1 VEVKAMP
8 CAEANEAFYAL
19 DPTLVGMNM
28 DNPFPNT
35 RPWHFESYINPYRLT
50 SPDGCML
57 RVMNKVR
64 LDEDEIQSIAGIEGG
79 FQPVYMALDPHA
91 LMARAYSS
99 ILSLQFLLRGGGDR
113 FWNFPFV
120 RTLQK
125 VAYGLVNSAVVDMI
139 FQASEAESNGYPLE
153 LYGSAN
159 SDSYFAQYPQSTITM
174 EVAVP
179 LEHLHEALPLVLKVL
194 NDNPSA
200 TQIDL
205 RYVKSTNA
213 TLGFT
218 RHSDVTALID
228 FPSAYTPTT
237 LATYRLIQEALEEH
251 RDTISFTYHWGKFL
265 PENAEWVH
273 KSYGAALEQW
283 QKQRER
289 LLTTPLERHIFSS
302 DFIESLGI

>member
-1 VEVKAMP
+1 VEVKAMA
-8 CAEANEAFYAL
+8 CAEANEAFYTL

-28 DNPFPNT
+28 DHPYT

-57 RVMNKVR
+57 RVMNKIR
-64 LDEDEIQSIAGIEGG
+64 LDEDEIQSIAGLEGG

-91 LMARAYSS
+91 LLARLYSS
-99 ILSLQFLLRGGGDR
+99 WSFQFLLRGGEDR
-113 FWNFPFV
+113 FWNFPLV
-120 RTLQK
+120 RSLQK
-125 VAYGLVNSAVVDMI
+125 FAYGLANSVTIDLIFQNSA
-139 FQASEAESNGYPLE
+139 AESNGYPLE
-153 LYGSAN
+153 LYGSDN

-179 LEHLHEALPLVLKVL
+179 LEHLHEALPLVLQVL

-218 RHSDVTALID
+218 RHSDITALID

-237 LATYRLIQEALEEH
+237 LATYRLIQQALEEH
-251 RDTISFTYHWGKFL
+251 RDTISFTYHWGKFM

-273 KSYGAALEQW
+273 KSYGAALTRFQ
-283 QKQRER
+283 QQRER